1 VIDCYQTNTEIIH
14 KGRSDVS
21 QSRKL
26 LVENVFL
33 IFDSRLKIKN
43 DNKYRNNFSN
53 QIVLPFIVI
62 PEDQSL
68 VHTHEDSDSKTCLV
82 IETNSLLILDW
93 SILCDDFD
101 LKLNSNKFYCN
112 NFPNSDS
119 KIQKNS
125 NEIETQMIGT
135 LCLLRVYHWPNSGF
149 NIKIK

>member
-1 VIDCYQTNTEIIH
+1 VKEFNREKNEQELQIRRNGIFVSRKGVCALVIDCYETNTEIIH

-26 LVENVFL
+26 LVENGF
-33 IFDSRLKIKN
+33 KIKN
-43 DNKYRNNFSN
+43 YNKYRNNFFN
-53 QIVLPFIVI
+53 QIVSPFIVI

-101 LKLNSNKFYCN
+101 LKLNSNKFY
-112 NFPNSDS
+112 
-119 KIQKNS
+119 
-125 NEIETQMIGT
+125 
-135 LCLLRVYHWPNSGF
+135 
-149 NIKIK
+149 